1 MRPQIRPL
9 PIHITEHHAAIE
21 PGHVRVRVLRVP
33 PAQRVDDHAALADLV
48 RDAGAHELGDGRPA
62 VVRRARLLVQLRRG
76 FEHVHGD
83 AVLGEEQREEE
94 ARGAGAYYEDL
105 VEGG

>member
-33 PAQRVDDHAALADLV
+33 PAQRVDDHAALANLV
-48 RDAGAHELGDGRPA
+48 RDAGAHELRDGRPA
-62 VVRRARLLVQLRRG
+62 VVRGARLLVQVGGG
-76 FEHVHGD
+76 FEDVHRD
-83 AVLGEEQREEE
+83 AVLGEEEREEE
-94 ARGAGAYYEDL
+94 A
-105 VEGG
+105 